1 MRLYDNPISGNCYK
15 IRLFLALI
23 GKEYES
29 IPVDSVHGET
39 RQPHFLAISPRGLIP
54 VLEDNGEVIAD
65 SMAILVYLARR
76 YAPKWLPDG
85 PLAMARVMEWLAI
98 AADELQHGAAQAR
111 RIKKLG
117 APGNLTQAQMHAQ
130 LAERHQTHHRRY
142 RLLSLC
148 SPCPRR
154 RSPARPLPAHPRL
167 DGTHPAVAWLCTY
180 GWALNSAPPEVMRG
194 QLRLMTMVYYCRG
207 HAAGRISAA

>member
-117 APGNLTQAQMHAQ
+117 APGNLTQAQMHA
-130 LAERHQTHHRRY
+130 EHG
-142 RLLSLC
+142 LSLLEKRLENHNWLSDIKPTIADIAC
-148 SPCPRR
+148 YPYVALVPEGGVPLDPYPPICDWMERIRR
-154 RSPARPLPAHPRL
+154 LPGYVPMEGL
-167 DGTHPAVAWLCTY
+167 
-180 GWALNSAPPEVMRG
+180 
-194 QLRLMTMVYYCRG
+194 
-207 HAAGRISAA
+207 